1 MSINRA
7 LLILVLFINIYL
19 AAVSEA
25 LGIEATE
32 NQAYQKVKVAAREI
46 LWKAITS
53 GQGSGATVAVMDNG
67 EIVYS
72 EGIGVKD
79 RSMNSPVD
87 RNTRFNIGST
97 SKMFAAVAVLMLVDE
112 GKVALDESVTKYI
125 PDFRMKDRRY
135 KDITVRMLFNHSSGL
150 PGSSFYFSY
159 RPYYDM
165 HEILLETLADA
176 YLKHRPGAMSI
187 YCNDGFTLAE
197 IIVERVSGKKYLD
210 FINERI
216 FEPLAMK
223 NTGASVGEIQDTD
236 VAEYYEAETGRK
248 YPLEAITVYGAGGL
262 SSTAEDLCRFGLC
275 FTSKGKKILSE
286 ASLREIRKTQPTY
299 FSGKL
304 KDRQMM
310 SEFGWEYTRL
320 SPFDKKGIQ
329 VMGKGGNSAYYS
341 TNLQIVPDHEIV
353 IALSIS
359 GHASGEALTRPIL
372 DALMQYRNLAE
383 PEKKE
388 ASKPPVP
395 QQIPDELMKYAGF
408 YAGDSKT
415 VKLVIDRKN
424 KRIRLYPLAGKDNK
438 EREPLLSFIYN
449 NGYLVNSLKKLQC
462 YLTTIEGR
470 SYLVLH
476 RLPDYGVDMLLYQKL
491 DRIREPLSLRTAM
504 DEKVWLVKNAKP
516 HVLAGSIRLLT
527 SYLYKDLAGYIDFGG
542 IKKIESPT
550 FAGIAATC
558 FRDQTELY
566 LINRKGQWWAK
577 AGNDL
582 FSTADSAGKAV
593 SGVNT
598 VTIGADNYNEWLKI
612 EKGAILSFER
622 PEEGRIIVLNDDNVL
637 FDSIVD
643 TDEIFAPGGS
653 FVFCAASAGSVFKIK
668 AK

>member
-7 LLILVLFINIYL
+7 LLILVLFISIYL

-25 LGIEATE
+25 LGIEIPE
-32 NQAYQKVKVAAREI
+32 NQPYQKVKITARET

-87 RNTRFNIGST
+87 SGTRFNIGST

-112 GKVALDESVTKYI
+112 GRVALDESITKYI

-135 KDITVRMLFNHSSGL
+135 KDVTVRMLFNHSSGL

-165 HEILLETLADA
+165 HEILLKTMADA
-176 YLKHRPGAMSI
+176 YLKHRPGAMSM

-210 FINERI
+210 FLNERI
-216 FEPLAMK
+216 FKPLAMK

-236 VAEYYEAETGRK
+236 VAEYYEVETGRK
-248 YPLEAITVYGAGGL
+248 YPPEAITVYGAGGI
-262 SSTAEDLCRFGLC
+262 SSTAEDLCRFGSS

-286 ASLREIRKTQPTY
+286 ASLGEIRKTQPTH

-304 KDRQMM
+304 KARQMM

-320 SPFDKKGIQ
+320 SPFDEKGIQ
-329 VMGKGGNSAYYS
+329 VMGKGGNSACYS
-341 TNLQIVPDHEIV
+341 TNLQIVPDQGIV

-359 GHASGEALTRPIL
+359 GRASGEALTRPIL
-372 DALMQYRNLAE
+372 DALMQYKNLAE
-383 PEKKE
+383 PEKKQ

-408 YAGDSKT
+408 YAGDRKT

-424 KRIRLYPLAGKDNK
+424 KRIRLYSLAGKDNK
-438 EREPLLSFIYN
+438 ESEPLLSFIYN
-449 NGYLVNSLKKLQC
+449 NGYLINSLKKLQC

-476 RLPDYGVDMLLYQKL
+476 RVPDYGVDMLLYQKL
-491 DRIREPLSLRTAM
+491 DRIREPLSLKTAM
-504 DEKVWLVKNAKP
+504 DEKVWLVRNAKP
-516 HVLAGSIRLLT
+516 YVLAGSIRLLT
-527 SYLYKDLAGYIDFGG
+527 SCLYKDLAGYIDFGG

-612 EKGAILSFER
+612 EKGATLSFER

-637 FDSIVD
+637 FDSVVD
-643 TDEIFAPGGS
+643 TDEIFAPEGS

>member
-7 LLILVLFINIYL
+7 LLILVLFISIYL

-25 LGIEATE
+25 LGIETPE
-32 NQAYQKVKVAAREI
+32 NQPYQKVKAAARET

-53 GQGSGATVAVMDNG
+53 GHGSGATVAVMDNG

-87 RNTRFNIGST
+87 SSTRFNIGST

-125 PDFRMKDRRY
+125 PDFRMKDERY

-150 PGSSFYFSY
+150 PGSTFYFSY

-165 HEILLETLADA
+165 HEILLKTLADA
-176 YLKHRPGAMSI
+176 YLKHRPGAMSM

-210 FINERI
+210 FLRERI

-223 NTGASVGEIQDTD
+223 NTGASVGEIQNTD
-236 VAEYYEAETGRK
+236 VAEYYEVETGKK
-248 YPLEAITVYGAGGL
+248 YPPEAITVYGAGGI
-262 SSTAEDLCRFGLC
+262 SSTAEDLCRFGSS
-275 FTSKGKKILSE
+275 FTSRGKKILSE
-286 ASLREIRKTQPTY
+286 ASLGEIRKTQPTH

-304 KDRQMM
+304 KSRQMM

-320 SPFDKKGIQ
+320 SPFDEKGIQ
-329 VMGKGGNSAYYS
+329 VMGKGGNSACYS
-341 TNLQIVPDHEIV
+341 TNLQIVPDQGIV

-359 GHASGEALTRPIL
+359 GRASGEALTRPIL

-383 PEKKE
+383 PEKKR

-424 KRIRLYPLAGKDNK
+424 KRIRLYLLAGKDNK

-470 SYLVLH
+470 SYIVLH

-491 DRIREPLSLRTAM
+491 DRIREPLSLKTAM

-516 HVLAGSIRLLT
+516 YVLAGSIRLLT
-527 SYLYKDLAGYIDFGG
+527 SYLYKDLAGYVDFGG

>member
-7 LLILVLFINIYL
+7 LLILVLFISTYL

-32 NQAYQKVKVAAREI
+32 NQPYQKVKVAARET
-46 LWKAITS
+46 LWAAITS
-53 GQGSGATVAVMDNG
+53 GHGSGATVAIMDNG

-87 RNTRFNIGST
+87 RSTRFNIGST
-97 SKMFAAVAVLMLVDE
+97 SKMFAAVAILMLVDE
-112 GKVALDESVTKYI
+112 GRICLDESVTKYI

-176 YLKHRPGAMSI
+176 YLKHRPGAMSM

-210 FINERI
+210 FLNERI

-248 YPLEAITVYGAGGL
+248 YPPEAITVYGAGGI
-262 SSTAEDLCRFGLC
+262 SSTAEDLCRFGSS
-275 FTSKGKKILSE
+275 FTSKGEKILSE
-286 ASLREIRKTQPTY
+286 ASLSEIRKTQPTY

-329 VMGKGGNSAYYS
+329 VLGKGGNSAYYS
-341 TNLQIVPDHEIV
+341 TNLQILPDHGIV

-359 GHASGEALTRPIL
+359 GHAIGEALTRPIL
-372 DALMQYRNLAE
+372 DSLMQYKNLAE
-383 PEKKE
+383 PEKKQI
-388 ASKPPVP
+388 SKPPTP

-408 YAGDSKT
+408 YAGDSET

-424 KRIRLYPLAGKDNK
+424 KRINLYTLYDKDDREK
-438 EREPLLSFIYN
+438 EPLLSFIYN
-449 NGYLVNSLKKLQC
+449 NGYLFNSLKKLQC

-470 SYLVLH
+470 SYLVFH
-476 RLPDYGVDMLLYQKL
+476 KVPDYGVDMLLYQKL
-491 DRIREPLSLRTAM
+491 DRIREPQSLKIAM
-504 DEKVWLVKNAKP
+504 DEKTWLLRNAKP
-516 HVLAGSIRLLT
+516 YVLAGSVRLLK
-527 SYLYKDLAGYIDFGG
+527 SCLHRDLPGYIDFGG

-566 LINRKGQWWAK
+566 LINRKGEWWAK
-577 AGNDL
+577 SGNNI
-582 FSTADSAGKAV
+582 FTMADSVGKAV
-593 SGVNT
+593 IGVNK
-598 VTIGADNYNEWLKI
+598 VTIGADGCNEWLRIGK
-612 EKGAILSFER
+612 EAILSFEK
-622 PEEGRIIVLNDDNVL
+622 PEEGRIIVLNDDAVL

-643 TDEIFAPGGS
+643 SDEVFAPKGS
-653 FVFCAASAGSVFKIK
+653 FVFCAASAGSVFKIR
-668 AK
+668 AR